1 MQKNEVKKVIERYN
15 KRLKKFGVKP
25 KTLGWDK
32 ERHFLRYHI
41 LLSQWTFNN
50 NSLLDFGCGFG
61 DMYNYIQE
69 NKLNIIYNGYDI
81 NNDLIKEGIK
91 KYQKIKLKSV
101 DFLNSKDYYFDFI
114 VSSGVHNFKIKD
126 NWEFIEK
133 TFEKFNRCAKKGFA
147 INFISNKVQKEFK
160 KEHLYYTSPSKILEL
175 AYQFSNKV
183 ILRND
188 YMPFEFTIF
197 IDLENDYDK
206 RKIIYPKFKKI

>member
-81 NNDLIKEGIK
+81 NNDLIKHDWGMK
-91 KYQKIKLKSV
+91 
-101 DFLNSKDYYFDFI
+101 
-114 VSSGVHNFKIKD
+114 
-126 NWEFIEK
+126 
-133 TFEKFNRCAKKGFA
+133 
-147 INFISNKVQKEFK
+147 
-160 KEHLYYTSPSKILEL
+160 
-175 AYQFSNKV
+175 
-183 ILRND
+183 
-188 YMPFEFTIF
+188 
-197 IDLENDYDK
+197 
-206 RKIIYPKFKKI
+206 